1 MPKVT
6 TITLGETKIEF
17 HNTLFG
23 KETIIVNNREVSS
36 IKSISGTIHTFTVK
50 ESGEVAQ
57 YELKTGL
64 NLNGIA
70 VSLYRNRNPVIESP
84 SRGKLGLWLIVFVTG
99 VLVVLGYLLGKGI
112 L

>member
-1 MPKVT
+1 MPKVIS
-6 TITLGETKIEF
+6 ITLGETKIEF
-17 HNTLFG
+17 YNTVFG
-23 KETIIVNNREVSS
+23 KETVIVNDREVSS
-36 IKSISGTIHTFTVK
+36 MKSMSGTVHSFTVR
-50 ESGEVAQ
+50 ESGEDAH

-70 VSLYRNRNPVIESP
+70 VSLYRNGKPVIESP
-84 SRGKLGLWLIVFVTG
+84 SRGKLGFWTLVIVTG

>member
-17 HNTLFG
+17 HNTMFG
-23 KETIIVNNREVSS
+23 KETIIVNDREVSS
-36 IKSISGTIHTFTVK
+36 KKSISGTVHNFTVK
-50 ESGEVAQ
+50 ESGEVAH
-57 YELKTGL
+57 YEFKTGL

-70 VSLYRNRNPVIESP
+70 VSLYRNGNPVIESP
-84 SRGKLGLWLIVFVTG
+84 SRGKIGLWLILSVTG
-99 VLVVLGYLLGKGI
+99 VLVILGYLLGKGI

>member
-6 TITLGETKIEF
+6 TITLGETKIELN
-17 HNTLFG
+17 NTIFG
-23 KETIIVNNREVSS
+23 KETIIVNDREVSS
-36 IKSISGTIHTFTVK
+36 KKSISGTVHNFTVK

-57 YELKTGL
+57 YEFKTGL

-70 VSLYRNRNPVIESP
+70 VSLYRNGKPVIESP
-84 SRGKLGLWLIVFVTG
+84 SRGKLGLWTVFVTG